1 MPNGLDPDYLSP
13 AERRKEAAGLLA
25 LGFLR
30 WRARQTDKSSHINGV
45 REIPLGPTGHQSSHA
60 ARPTP
65 KGEKA

>member
-1 MPNGLDPDYLSP
+1 MQNGIDPDYLSP

-30 WRARQTDKSSHINGV
+30 WRARHGDKSSHINGV
-45 REIPLGPTGHQSSHA
+45 REISLGSTGHQSGHA
-60 ARPTP
+60 VEPTP